1 MQAIFILILGYLA
14 VFFFVVVGLSPP
26 QVCSTKTIR
35 LGYQSN
41 DNIMKFYIEK
51 F

>member
-14 VFFFVVVGLSPP
+14 VVFFLLLVCSPP

-41 DNIMKFYIEK
+41 DNIMKLYIEK